1 MRFIVGIIFGA
12 LLTVS
17 GVYVYDSLAFSS
29 SSSNGQATRT
39 VVNWDVAATE
49 WQALTQRV
57 QHDFKLSA
65 K

>member
-12 LLTVS
+12 LLTVG

-29 SSSNGQATRT
+29 GGNGQASRT
-39 VVNWDVAATE
+39 IVNWDVASTE

-57 QHDFKLSA
+57 QHDWVKLSA